1 MSDLL
6 NLTINQQNKLVK
18 ESKISCEELV
28 KETILHIKKHDEE
41 INSIINFDE
50 KSALDYAK
58 NIDKKISDNEI
69 KIGSLT
75 GLPVLLK
82 DNISTKNI
90 ETTAGSKILK
100 GYIPPYN
107 SYVTEKIIKEMDLK
121 WKL

>member
-28 KETILHIKKHDEE
+28 KETIDHIKKYDEE

-50 KSALDYAK
+50 KSALDNAK
-58 NIDKKISDNEI
+58 IIDKKISDNEI

-100 GYIPPYN
+100 G
-107 SYVTEKIIKEMDLK
+107 
-121 WKL
+121 